1 MARIALD
8 TLGDDDRRRI
18 DYLTAMRRLWST
30 EVFGRLRDEFDTLA
44 AREGAPTTLEEAGEL
59 VERCPSYAWFGFLER
74 GAQVLKW
81 RVVNDVVARNW
92 ETLGEDLRPPHLA
105 RAELDP
111 ELELPGWYR
120 DHDIHCQPGGV
131 WGAAPSALV
140 YEIGTQVL
148 HIGRNRG
155 LELHRRFTA
164 TFPGETYRRIV
175 VMGSGFGKSTRPFKE
190 RYAEADVIGIE
201 FSGPCVRLAATRAD
215 DDGLEITFRQ
225 GDAAATGLPDGTV
238 DVVTGTMV
246 LHEMPPDV
254 LRATF
259 AEAARILTPG
269 GIVRFLEFS
278 RTGDL
283 FRDAVMEDHAWRQNE
298 PFMPGLMEFDVVREL
313 SAVGLAGARWVP
325 FDERTGALL
334 PEGFPERAEWHLPW
348 AVLEAHKPALAASTT
363 PPAPAE
369 GAA

>member
-1 MARIALD
+1 M
-8 TLGDDDRRRI
+8 
-18 DYLTAMRRLWST
+18 
-30 EVFGRLRDEFDTLA
+30 
-44 AREGAPTTLEEAGEL
+44 
-59 VERCPSYAWFGFLER
+59 
-74 GAQVLKW
+74 
-81 RVVNDVVARNW
+81 
-92 ETLGEDLRPPHLA
+92 
-105 RAELDP
+105 
-111 ELELPGWYR
+111 
-120 DHDIHCQPGGV
+120 
-131 WGAAPSALV
+131 WGADASALV

-164 TFPGETYRRIV
+164 TFPGETYGRIV
-175 VMGSGFGKSTRPFKE
+175 DMGSGFGKSTRPFKE
-190 RYAEADVIGIE
+190 RYADADVIGIE

-225 GDAAATGLPDGTV
+225 GDASATGLPDAST

-259 AEAARILTPG
+259 AETARILAPG
-269 GIVRFLEFS
+269 GIVRFLEFT

-298 PFMPGLMEFDVVREL
+298 PFMPGLMEFDVEREL
-313 SAVGLAGARWVP
+313 AAVGLAGARWVP
-325 FDERTGALL
+325 FDERTGAEL
-334 PEGFPERAEWHLPW
+334 PDGYPERAEWHLPW
-348 AVLEAHKPALAASTT
+348 AVLEAHKPAAEAVE
-363 PPAPAE
+363 E